1 MAPRARQVRFHAHAC
16 VALEGETETLLTD
29 PWLFGDVF
37 NGAWSLAAPPDVE
50 GIDWGRL
57 RHVWIS
63 HPHPDHFHLP
73 SLRLIR
79 ERAPRRITAYC
90 RKEPRS
96 AVARAL
102 AELGFEVVAL
112 EPHQE
117 TRIAPDMSATL
128 FVTGI
133 DSALVV
139 RLGERVVLNQNDC
152 SLTRSEVRLLRERF
166 PRLDAWLFQFS
177 LGGYTAN
184 ADDHAGLGAAR
195 ARCLEKVERY
205 HAAFRPGLFVP
216 FASFFSFAKA
226 GNAHLNDWA
235 VTPADL
241 LSALP
246 ELPTQVLWSGDAL
259 LWEGWEAR
267 NLVNGERWEA
277 ALRGARPVAPH
288 APVDERELE
297 TAGRALVREVA
308 ARGLA
313 FYAPGETHLQVRET
327 GRVAV
332 VDCRRG
338 RFELRDAADPRRLAV
353 VIPGDELLY
362 FLRSPHGASVY
373 FGTCYEVV
381 DADRWRRLRGFR
393 AAMLLGLAGYFRGI
407 ARARL
412 ARLDRRFL
420 GARLRAW
427 HARLRA
433 GSRPLDA

>member
-1 MAPRARQVRFHAHAC
+1 
-16 VALEGETETLLTD
+16 
-29 PWLFGDVF
+29 
-37 NGAWSLAAPPDVE
+37 
-50 GIDWGRL
+50 
-57 RHVWIS
+57 
-63 HPHPDHFHLP
+63 
-73 SLRLIR
+73 
-79 ERAPRRITAYC
+79 
-90 RKEPRS
+90 
-96 AVARAL
+96 
-102 AELGFEVVAL
+102 
-112 EPHQE
+112 
-117 TRIAPDMSATL
+117 
-128 FVTGI
+128 
-133 DSALVV
+133 
-139 RLGERVVLNQNDC
+139 
-152 SLTRSEVRLLRERF
+152 
-166 PRLDAWLFQFS
+166 
-177 LGGYTAN
+177 
-184 ADDHAGLGAAR
+184 
-195 ARCLEKVERY
+195 
-205 HAAFRPGLFVP
+205 VP

-267 NLVNGERWEA
+267 NLVNVERWEA

-297 TAGRALVREVA
+297 TAGRALVQEVA

-313 FYAPGETHLQVRET
+313 LYAPGETHLQVRET
-327 GRVAV
+327 GRVAA

-373 FGTCYEVV
+373 FGSCYEVV

-420 GARLRAW
+420 GTRLRAW
-427 HARLRA
+427 QARLRA